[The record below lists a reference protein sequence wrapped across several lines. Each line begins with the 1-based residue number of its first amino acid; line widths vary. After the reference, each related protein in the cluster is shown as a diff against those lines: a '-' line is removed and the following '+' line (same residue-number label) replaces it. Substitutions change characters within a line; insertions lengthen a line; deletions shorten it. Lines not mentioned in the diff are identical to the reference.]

1 MFINDLIWIITA
13 ILCVFYD
20 NPIITTFVIITTVI
34 YAIDLIIKFKQ
45 LDWKFVPFVKKYWLD
60 ILFLIP
66 ICKIFR
72 GFRIIKVGRI
82 LRVADA
88 VNDFTEILFRLV
100 KFIKSKI
107 KFTKNI

>member
-20 NPIITTFVIITTVI
+20 NPVITIVVIITTLI

-45 LDWKFVPFVKKYWLD
+45 LDYKFVPFVKKHWLD

-82 LRVADA
+82 LIVADT
-88 VNDFTEILFRLV
+88 VNDFTEILFRLI
-100 KFIKSKI
+100 KFIKRKI
-107 KFTKNI
+107 NFYK